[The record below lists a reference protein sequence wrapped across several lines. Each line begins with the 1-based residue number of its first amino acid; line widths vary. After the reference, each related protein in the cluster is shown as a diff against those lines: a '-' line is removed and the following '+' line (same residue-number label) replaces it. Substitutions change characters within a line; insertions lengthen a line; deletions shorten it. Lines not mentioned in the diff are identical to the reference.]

1 MGQGWKWV
9 WGISSTTVQAPE
21 HVTLVTA
28 MRMWPSPLAK
38 HLLPSI
44 ALGKNHHHNHP
55 MFLGSIND
63 DGLHAFSSSI
73 PKLHHMGISKT
84 YIFQLWKTPLIQ
96 TVQKCTPYF
105 CTHTHTPFSSVY
117 INVSKAVPWIACADP
132 AGFARLWGLQCAF
145 PLSLHVVHST
155 MGFRNRPSQRLFPHR
170 QILYR
175 CVFVYT
181 HITPFMCACVERYIH
196 TPILFLCLN
205 RWPGADLE
213 THTMFM
219 VCKSQILVNLDSRQ
233 PNTDLRQPF
242 PYIRTTVSTT
252 SWWGPRTVCYF
263 QKKSHPSLHTS
274 A

>member
-1 MGQGWKWV
+1 MGLGY
-9 WGISSTTVQAPE
+9 STTVQAPE

-44 ALGKNHHHNHP
+44 ALGKNHHHHHP

-84 YIFQLWKTPLIQ
+84 YIFHLWKTPLIQ

-196 TPILFLCLN
+196 TPILFFCAWIGGLALIWKHIPCSRYARARSWLISTPDN
-205 RWPGADLE
+205 QTPICVNHS
-213 THTMFM
+213 HTYAR
-219 VCKSQILVNLDSRQ
+219 LLA
-233 PNTDLRQPF
+233 
-242 PYIRTTVSTT
+242 
-252 SWWGPRTVCYF
+252 PRHGEGRALCYF